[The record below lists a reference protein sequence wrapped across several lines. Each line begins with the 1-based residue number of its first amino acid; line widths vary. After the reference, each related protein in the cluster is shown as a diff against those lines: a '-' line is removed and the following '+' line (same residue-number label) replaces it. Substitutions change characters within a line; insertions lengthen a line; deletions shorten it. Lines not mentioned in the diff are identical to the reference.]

1 MKSDKTVKKDAPT
14 VEFMEYMIRLNL
26 QQIAELERQNKKY
39 NLELKKALLKKRNN
53 NLKKY

>member
-53 NLKKY
+53 NLKK